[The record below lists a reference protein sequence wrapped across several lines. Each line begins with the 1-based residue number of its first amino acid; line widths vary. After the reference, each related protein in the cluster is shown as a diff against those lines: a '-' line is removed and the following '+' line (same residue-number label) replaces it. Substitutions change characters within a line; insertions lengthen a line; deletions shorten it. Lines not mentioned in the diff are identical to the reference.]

1 VSALAATITDKST
14 LTPEDLADLFASF
27 QTAADAL
34 QQTHTRLQGEVARLE
49 DELRQTRRQLHR
61 AQELAALGEMAA
73 GIAHE
78 IRNPLGSIKLYASAL
93 SDDLGD
99 RPEQRDLAGK
109 VVRGVDRLNAIVGD
123 VLAFSRELRVGAE
136 PIPAP
141 ALVAEAAEAC
151 RACLEHAGAALEVA
165 GVEGRV
171 VCADP
176 TLLHQALVNVLRNA
190 CEAVSSVGTGGG
202 RIRVAL
208 GDRHVRDA
216 EGRRTPMASLTVADT
231 GPGFPEAIAD
241 RLFNP
246 FFTTREAGSG
256 LGLAIVHRILDAHG
270 GRVQISNNRPPE
282 RGATVEL
289 LLPEPTPA
297 TSNGETP

>member
-1 VSALAATITDKST
+1 MSALTATIAEKASLSPD
-14 LTPEDLADLFASF
+14 DLADLFASF

-93 SDDLGD
+93 ADDLGD
-99 RPEQRDLAGK
+99 RPDQAELAGK

-123 VLAFSRELRVGAE
+123 VLAFSRELRVSAE
-136 PIPAP
+136 PIPAGRLI
-141 ALVAEAAEAC
+141 ADAAEAC
-151 RACLEHAGAALEVA
+151 RACFEQAGVGLEVR
-165 GVEGRV
+165 GVEGSV
-171 VCADP
+171 VEADA
-176 TLLHQALVNVLRNA
+176 TLMHQAMVNVLRNA
-190 CEAVSSVGTGGG
+190 CEALAGVGEGG
-202 RIRVAL
+202 RITVEL
-208 GDRHVRDA
+208 SSRHARDA
-216 EGRRTPMASLTVADT
+216 EGHRTPMTALTIADT
-231 GPGFPEAIAD
+231 GPGFPEEIAD

-246 FFTTREAGSG
+246 FFTTRETGSG

-270 GRVQISNNRPPE
+270 GRVEIRNNPPPA

-289 LLPEPTPA
+289 LLPEPPAATP
-297 TSNGETP
+297 NGETP